1 MNEVFEKRGEAQ
13 IALIEEKCSR
23 QVSIDTSE
31 CNHIRNNL
39 IFKKCLAQLKNQQV
53 SIHLSKW
60 SDI

>member
-1 MNEVFEKRGEAQ
+1 MNEVLAMEGEAQ

-39 IFKKCLAQLKNQQV
+39 IFKKCYLK
-53 SIHLSKW
+53 I
-60 SDI
+60 